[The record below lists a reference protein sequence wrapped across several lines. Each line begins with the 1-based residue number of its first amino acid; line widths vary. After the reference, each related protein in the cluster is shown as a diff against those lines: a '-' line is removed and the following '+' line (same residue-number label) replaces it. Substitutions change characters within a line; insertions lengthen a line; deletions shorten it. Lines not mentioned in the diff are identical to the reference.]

1 MKIIKDLVKK
11 ISDFFYSIP
20 RILFINFYKLFT
32 RAKVFNTKRLPRD
45 KSVILAI
52 NHTADADPIILLAA
66 IKKKICF
73 IAESENFGNWLT
85 SFFMRKFAN
94 CVPVFKEQFSKNV
107 KSFKELFNISKN
119 KNVFFGIFPEGVLN
133 KKNGFKKL
141 QKGAAYFSYKTKL
154 PIIPIYMHNLNRG
167 PDSKKWIWI
176 NRITRGILSL
186 IINAFRK
193 VNVFI
198 GEPINPMAETIIED
212 FKDFTDPGTYK
223 KIIDNINEALEKEF
237 LELESEA
244 NDLFGTSK
252 EEDTSG
258 TNLVDDNLVDDGLVD
273 NLTENPKKLNS

>member
-1 MKIIKDLVKK
+1 MKIIKDLIKK

-32 RAKVFNTKRLPRD
+32 RTRVFNTKRLPRG

-94 CVPVFKEQFSKNV
+94 CVPVFKEQLTKNV
-107 KSFKELFNISKN
+107 KSFKELFYILNK
-119 KNVFFGIFPEGVLN
+119 KNVFFGIFPEGELN
-133 KKNGFKKL
+133 KKAGFKPFY
-141 QKGAAYFSYKTKL
+141 KGAAYFSYKTKL
-154 PIIPIYMHNLNRG
+154 PIIPIYMHNTNRG

-176 NRITRGILSL
+176 NRITRGILSI

-193 VNVFI
+193 INVFI
-198 GEPINPMAETIIED
+198 GEPINPMAENIIED

-223 KIIDNINEALEKEF
+223 KIINNINEALEEEF

-244 NDLFGTSK
+244 DDLFGTG

-258 TNLVDDNLVDDGLVD
+258 TNLVDDDLVDDGLVD

>member
-1 MKIIKDLVKK
+1 MARNLIKK

-32 RAKVFNTKRLPRD
+32 RTRVFNTKRLPKG

-94 CVPVFKEQFSKNV
+94 CVPVFKKQLAKNV
-107 KSFKELFNISKN
+107 KSFKELFYILNK
-119 KNVFFGIFPEGVLN
+119 KNVFFGIFPEGELN
-133 KKNGFKKL
+133 KKNGFKKF
-141 QKGAAYFSYKTKL
+141 KNGAAYLSYKTKL
-154 PIIPIYMHNLNRG
+154 PIIPIYMHNTNRG

-176 NRITRGILSL
+176 NRITRGILSI

-193 VNVFI
+193 INIFI
-198 GEPINPMAETIIED
+198 GEPIHPMAENIIED
-212 FKDFTDPGTYK
+212 FKDFTDPVTYR
-223 KIIDNINEALEKEF
+223 KIINNINEALEKEF

-244 NDLFGTSK
+244 DDLFGTKEEEEPADAALSK
-252 EEDTSG
+252 EEH
-258 TNLVDDNLVDDGLVD
+258 
-273 NLTENPKKLNS
+273 